1 MSLENIFLLF
11 GCLFCLLSGF
21 IGFGILSRSSP
32 QKPLSATIILGLT
45 FVVSSAY
52 AIFNWHDNDFISQAS
67 VLAFLMPLLTAIPL
81 VALIFFPLKG
91 IFRWLVFFCLA
102 CITLIS
108 CHIET
113 ILFSNLP
120 LWANQIIVAFLW
132 SIIAVGL
139 RVLNGKPVLVVSEVL
154 GTGFGIFILSLI
166 GAAPFALGLSNAC
179 LFAASL
185 AFLFYNWEPPALSLK
200 DSEADL
206 LGFIIGGQI
215 AWCVAE
221 GAGAPAVIFIMLFIC
236 ELLFA
241 LAQKLTFLPAF
252 ADIKQNTA
260 YAKSI
265 SSGLSQPTVASHF
278 LRINLLLVLF
288 GCFQV
293 YAPNQISIPLVCA
306 AVTAWQMYRLIHWST
321 LTSGIRETN
330 QAVAAELKKNFAE
343 IKKHLNK
350 DK

>member
-11 GCLFCLLSGF
+11 GVLFCLLIGF
-21 IGFGILSRSSP
+21 IGFSILSRRAL
-32 QKPLSATIILGLT
+32 QIPLSAIIIYGLT
-45 FVVSSAY
+45 FVVSLAFV
-52 AIFNWHDNDFISQAS
+52 IFNWDDNDFISQAS
-67 VLAFLMPLLTAIPL
+67 AFSFLAPLLAVLPTIG
-81 VALIFFPLKG
+81 LIFFPLKL
-91 IFRWLVFFCLA
+91 IFRWLFFFCLA
-102 CITLIS
+102 SLVLI
-108 CHIET
+108 CFNIEA

-132 SIIAVGL
+132 SIIAAGL
-139 RVLNGKPVLVVSEVL
+139 RVLNGEPVLVVSEVL
-154 GTGFGIFILSLI
+154 CTGLGIFILSLI
-166 GAAPFALGLSNAC
+166 GAAPFILGLSNAC

-185 AFLFYNWEPPALSLK
+185 AFLFYNWVPSALSLK
-200 DSEADL
+200 DPEADL
-206 LGFIIGGQI
+206 LGFLIGGQL

-221 GAGAPAVIFIMLFIC
+221 GSGAPAIIFIMLFVC
-236 ELLFA
+236 EFLFA

-252 ADIKQNTA
+252 ANIKQDTA
-260 YAKSI
+260 YAKAVA
-265 SSGLSQPTVASHF
+265 SGLLSQTVASHF

-306 AVTAWQMYRLIHWST
+306 AITAWQMYRLVHWST

>member
-1 MSLENIFLLF
+1 MSLENVFLLF
-11 GCLFCLLSGF
+11 GSLFCLLSGF
-21 IGFGILSRSSP
+21 IGFNYLSRHTLP
-32 QKPLSATIILGLT
+32 KPLSAIIIYTLILA
-45 FVVSSAY
+45 VSGSFG
-52 AIFNWHDNDFISQAS
+52 IFDWHNNDFISPSSA
-67 VLAFLMPLLTAIPL
+67 LAFLMPLLAALP
-81 VALIFFPLKG
+81 VAALIFFPLKL
-91 IFRWLVFFCLA
+91 IFRWLIFFSLA
-102 CITLIS
+102 SLVLI
-108 CHIET
+108 CFNIET

-120 LWANQIIVAFLW
+120 LWSNQLIVAFLW
-132 SIIAVGL
+132 SIVATGL
-139 RVLNGKPVLVVSEVL
+139 RVLNGEPTLVVSEIL
-154 GTGFGIFILSLI
+154 CSGLGIFILSLI
-166 GAAPFALGLSNAC
+166 GAVPFALGLTNAC
-179 LFAASL
+179 LFAVSL
-185 AFLFYNWEPPALSLK
+185 AFLLYNWYPPALSLK
-200 DSEADL
+200 DSEVDL
-206 LGFIIGGQI
+206 LGFLIGGQL

-221 GAGAPAVIFIMLFIC
+221 GSAAPAVILIMLFIC

-252 ADIKQNTA
+252 ADIKQDTA
-260 YAKSI
+260 YAKAV
-265 SSGLSQPTVASHF
+265 SSGLSQATVASHF

-306 AVTAWQMYRLIHWST
+306 AITAWQLYRLIHWST